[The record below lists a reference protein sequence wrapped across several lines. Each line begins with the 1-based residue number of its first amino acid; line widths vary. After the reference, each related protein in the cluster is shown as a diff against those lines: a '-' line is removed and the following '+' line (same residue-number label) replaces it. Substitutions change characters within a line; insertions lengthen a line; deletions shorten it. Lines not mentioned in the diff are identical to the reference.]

1 MNHALTR
8 VLALVTFTL
17 SATFGT
23 TASAQQSEPPAE
35 APAPTPVEIV
45 LVGGAGK
52 DASLDARIQSW
63 FGPET
68 VLSIGRERVL
78 MAESVLAGRSS
89 RGVTVWVT
97 LRTRNEARLYFAAAS
112 EAEEPTRYLLRDVPL
127 NDGLDEI
134 GSERV
139 AQVVH
144 SSVTALID
152 DSVDVVPRPEIERE
166 LTPPLLPPPPTAT
179 DTRVDSPPAEPDDHQ
194 VEPLSF
200 AALTAAFYRAS
211 FAGDEGFPHGPGLAL
226 GGALERGAFG
236 VGAIA
241 RGQYAWPHSVRVEDV
256 DVTFTELSIRLGGRA
271 AFRSRSLT
279 LDLEAGG
286 GVAWVRYDPEATE
299 SGPLPAP
306 RDTDE
311 RFFWFA
317 SAGIRH
323 ALGPVQLGGRLELE
337 LYPALSHYTLDTG
350 RELAVSSRMR
360 PALVLELVVD

>member
-8 VLALVTFTL
+8 VLALVIGSM
-17 SATFGT
+17 SATFGR
-23 TASAQQSEPPAE
+23 TASGQLNEPFEQAFPA
-35 APAPTPVEIV
+35 TPVEIV
-45 LVGGAGK
+45 LVGRAGS
-52 DASLDARIQSW
+52 DALLDERIQSW

-68 VLSIGRERVL
+68 VLSITRERVL
-78 MAESVLAGRSS
+78 MVENVLEGRSS

-97 LRTRNEARLYFAAAS
+97 LRSRNEARLYFAAAS

-152 DSVDVVPRPEIERE
+152 DSADVVPRLEIERE
-166 LTPPLLPPPPTAT
+166 LAPPPPPPPPTTTGA
-179 DTRVDSPPAEPDDHQ
+179 RVDAPPPEPRERVQ
-194 VEPLSF
+194 PLSF
-200 AALTAAFYRAS
+200 SALTGAFYRAS

-236 VGAIA
+236 AGAVA
-241 RGQYAWPHSVRVEDV
+241 RSQYVWPHLVRIDDV
-256 DVTFTELSIRLGGRA
+256 DVELTELSMRLGGRGG
-271 AFRSRSLT
+271 FRSRSLT
-279 LDLEAGG
+279 LDLEVGG
-286 GVAWVRYDPEATE
+286 GVTWVRYDPEATG

-323 ALGPVQLGGRLELE
+323 ALGLFQVGGRLELE
-337 LYPALSHYTLDTG
+337 LYPALSHYELDSG
-350 RELAVSSRMR
+350 RELAVSSRLR
-360 PALVLELVVD
+360 PALLFELVID

>member
-8 VLALVTFTL
+8 VLALVIGTV

-23 TASAQQSEPPAE
+23 TASAQPSEPAAE
-35 APAPTPVEIV
+35 SSAPTPVEIV

-68 VLSIGRERVL
+68 ALSISRERML

-97 LRTRNEARLYFAAAS
+97 LRTRNDARLYFAAAS
-112 EAEEPTRYLLRDVPL
+112 ESEEPTRYLLRDVPL
-127 NDGLDEI
+127 NDGLDEV

-144 SSVTALID
+144 SLVTAIID
-152 DSVDVVPRPEIERE
+152 DSADVVARPDIERE
-166 LTPPLLPPPPTAT
+166 LAPPLPPPVPTAT
-179 DTRVDSPPAEPDDHQ
+179 DGPVDAPPAVASDP

-200 AALTAAFYRAS
+200 AALTGAFYRAS

-226 GGALERGAFG
+226 GGTLERGAFG
-236 VGAIA
+236 VGGIA

-256 DVTFTELSIRLGGRA
+256 DVRFTELSIRLGGRG

-279 LDLEAGG
+279 LDLEVGG
-286 GVAWVRYDPEATE
+286 GAAWVRYDPEATE

-323 ALGPVQLGGRLELE
+323 VFGPAQLGARLELE
-337 LYPALSHYTLDTG
+337 LYPALSHYRLDTG

-360 PALVLELVVD
+360 PAVVLEVVID

>member
-1 MNHALTR
+1 MSHALTR
-8 VLALVTFTL
+8 VLALVIG
-17 SATFGT
+17 SVIATFGA
-23 TASAQQSEPPAE
+23 TARAQPSEPAVD
-35 APAPTPVEIV
+35 ASTATPVEIV
-45 LVGGAGK
+45 IVGRAGS
-52 DASLDARIQSW
+52 DALLDQRIQSW

-68 VLSIGRERVL
+68 ALSITRERVL

-112 EAEEPTRYLLRDVPL
+112 EAEEPTRYLLRDVQL
-127 NDGLDEI
+127 DDGLGEI

-166 LTPPLLPPPPTAT
+166 LAPPPPPPGPTAT
-179 DTRVDSPPAEPDDHQ
+179 DARVDAPPAESPRQ
-194 VEPLSF
+194 VSPLSF
-200 AALTAAFYRAS
+200 AALTGAFYRAS
-211 FAGDEGFPHGPGLAL
+211 FAEDEGFPHGPGLAL
-226 GGALERGAFG
+226 GGTLERGVFAVGG
-236 VGAIA
+236 VA
-241 RGQYAWPHSVRVEDV
+241 RGQYAWPHSVRIEDV
-256 DVTFTELSIRLGGRA
+256 DVTFTELSIRLGGRG

-286 GVAWVRYDPEATE
+286 GVTWVRYDPEATE

-323 ALGPVQLGGRLELE
+323 SLGLVQVGGRLELE
-337 LYPALSHYTLDTG
+337 LYPALSHYRLDTG
-350 RELAVSSRMR
+350 TELAVSSRMR
-360 PALVLELVVD
+360 PALVLELIVD